1 MNNKIINPLTGKYV
15 NINSNEGREILNY
28 YTNTNIDFLIGGNF
42 FSGFGNKIPNF
53 LSRKDKTGDSKGNES
68 QDSESKASFSDSLKE
83 RIDSLKRGISDSTAS
98 LSDSL
103 KKGISDSKAS
113 IKNYRDKR
121 MLRKKKGKKC
131 VAMNGLSGKELTPIK
146 QSAKSVAHL
155 YNAILQSVKH
165 TAIPQIA
172 RISYHL
178 LGKNVQAR
186 KMLIDERGKQ
196 KLCEA
201 IRNQYNNLHEG
212 TIETIR
218 ERLVKLIEDK
228 ANKKSENRTGGG
240 ESNYI
245 NDENFIELS
254 HRLEKLTNILVHSYN
269 AEGYTPEV
277 RRNLNTLMYN
287 TLENIASMHLVFE
300 MHEQFGGD
308 PSFNLFKKRDKSI
321 LKNLA
326 ERMTSE
332 GKGTEAA
339 YDAFKKTSG
348 SLMNIAKRAKKDSG
362 FNDLMKKMPGFD
374 ANAVASQ
381 FNQLVDPATGPE
393 GLKSAMNKLNFKMPN
408 VSSSKHGFLVGMLLP
423 LYLSGM
429 QLPWQMQEMAIRQFD
444 QKLNLLNRC
453 DVGLNRICALI
464 NQLINEYGCE
474 KICQEIADKIDKV
487 LQDSKQNKIMDDEI
501 INNIVKEDDSV
512 MKAAKKAKAFA
523 KIGSDL
529 VMEKASNLMG
539 KLQLPIVNLKSI
551 IPEDVLSSLIQIY
564 FKELLGFKKNPTL
577 TDVIT
582 AIADLQYKLDELDE
596 LSNITDTEEISEIKD
611 KIKNVKDNIIK
622 FFLYNPY
629 SGLSEDNFC
638 KKYKGK
644 DGVFRY
650 NKDNI
655 KSVLHYYKLRLCEL
669 QDNKVFKSL
678 KVIKNEIYSTPEQ
691 ILQTLQHTKKIEIP
705 ENKVKKILEELETVK
720 EGLDKIIELILKPIR
735 KVLGNELI
743 NKIQEKLERL
753 RNEISKRIKQIE
765 EKIIIHKLLLQIN
778 EMMISNPDL
787 LEEKIKPFFR
797 ASTLNFS
804 ELKYSAILTMLKN
817 HLKAIILSSNTQS
830 GGSEILNKE
839 HTELSEEMCTKTV
852 SPTVAAESIITYV
865 LEKKLNSDTN
875 LDKDDSIKFR
885 EMHVMAQ
892 NMFIMMMMQS
902 L

>member
-15 NINSNEGREILNY
+15 NINSNEGRQILNY
-28 YTNTNIDFLIGGNF
+28 YTNSNIDFLIGGDSF

-83 RIDSLKRGISDSTAS
+83 RIDSLKRGISN
-98 LSDSL
+98 
-103 KKGISDSKAS
+103 SKAS
-113 IKNYRDKR
+113 IKNYHDKR

-228 ANKKSENRTGGG
+228 ANEKSENRTGGG

-300 MHEQFGGD
+300 MHEQLGGD
-308 PSFNLFKKRDKSI
+308 RGFSLFKKRDKSI
-321 LKNLA
+321 LGNLA
-326 ERMTSE
+326 EKMKSE
-332 GKGTEAA
+332 GEGTEAV
-339 YDAFKKTSG
+339 YDALKKTSG

-453 DVGLNRICALI
+453 DVGLNRICGLI

-474 KICQEIADKIDKV
+474 KICPEIASKINEV
-487 LQDSKQNKIMDDEI
+487 LQESKQDKIMDNEI
-501 INNIVKEDDSV
+501 MNNIVKDDSV
-512 MKAAKKAKAFA
+512 MEAAKKAKAFA

-551 IPEDVLSSLIQIY
+551 IPEDVLSSLIKIH
-564 FKELLGFKKNPTL
+564 FKELLGSKTNPTL

-582 AIADLQYKLDELDE
+582 EIVDLQYRLDEFDE
-596 LSNITDTEEISEIKD
+596 LSNIINEEETNEQKIGDIKD

-622 FFLYNPY
+622 FFLYNPD
-629 SGLSEDNFC
+629 SGLDEDNFC
-638 KKYKGK
+638 KKYKEKHNIINYK
-644 DGVFRY
+644 DGS
-650 NKDNI
+650 

-691 ILQTLQHTKKIEIP
+691 ILQTLQHTKKIKIS
-705 ENKVKKILEELETVK
+705 ENKIKRILEELETVK
-720 EGLDKIIELILKPIR
+720 KGLDKIIELILKPIR

-743 NKIQEKLERL
+743 DKIQEKLERL
-753 RNEISKRIKQIE
+753 RNEISKRINQIE
-765 EKIIIHKLLLQIN
+765 EKINIYKLLLQIN
-778 EMMISNPDL
+778 EMMISNKGL
-787 LEEKIKPFFR
+787 LEGQINNYLV
-797 ASTLNFS
+797 SLGLDIS
-804 ELKYSAILTMLKN
+804 GHKYIDILTGLKN
-817 HLKAIILSSNTQS
+817 YLQKIISSSDTQL

-839 HTELSEEMCTKTV
+839 DTELSEEMYTKTV

-875 LDKDDSIKFR
+875 FDKDDSIKFR